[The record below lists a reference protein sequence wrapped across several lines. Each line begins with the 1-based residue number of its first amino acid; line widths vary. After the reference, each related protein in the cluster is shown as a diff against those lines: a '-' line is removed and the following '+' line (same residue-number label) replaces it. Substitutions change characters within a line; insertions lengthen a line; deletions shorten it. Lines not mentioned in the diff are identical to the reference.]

1 MWASGAEQLQVGVAL
16 ILMAVALT
24 ILLMSLRQQFL
35 FFHSL
40 KLPAG
45 LCTLLGLCLVL
56 YLSSFVAGALGL
68 LQIGFEYG
76 LFFLLNGLVIYL
88 LPRYTQKSSS
98 APAKQWVFSCDSV
111 ELLLCG
117 LGIVLCAPLLHHAK
131 EIPWQMTNPNG
142 ILGWDVVSYH
152 LPGVIEFIQAH
163 SLWSMQGPYQSYGY
177 AFELI
182 ATFFS
187 KPFYAHWGL
196 ALGHWLGL
204 ILIILAIHS
213 IARTLGNRLTSN
225 SSFSSIPISLLTV
238 GLFST
243 MVMRSLGE
251 IGKNDLFMGAMV
263 LSTLALLVSALPSA
277 IHSTRCKT
285 AWTMASLSAGLAL
298 ATKPSA
304 LGYALFIPVAIGFL
318 SWQRSHHWRST
329 LGWGVFSTI
338 LIYVIGGFWLTRNF
352 LIFDTLSPVLEGG
365 WRFSVFANL
374 ANSDLYRPRYQTLYV
389 LLSLMALPVAYAFA
403 RLNRLAQATPNPW
416 WLLLA
421 FHTCALITLL
431 VTPFMFQRGGW
442 ELRLAIPLIVSTAL
456 IWSVL
461 IYQGSAYINKVA
473 SVLSARFIRY
483 LGGIL
488 IIGAISIIAV
498 LWQVQRTAPLA
509 GYNQLGL
516 LPKTDIYQWVW
527 EHDAPLRIYAA
538 GLRPYGLY
546 GKHWQH
552 RLFYD
557 LHSAELGD
565 EESVKA
571 RLASIVLT
579 FNPDVILIASDPH
592 QATHNATK
600 PGITSWMDSQATI
613 FEPIYSDRVVS
624 GYRLRQGGEELLRPW
639 LGAEKLPKMGG

>member
-1 MWASGAEQLQVGVAL
+1 
-16 ILMAVALT
+16 
-24 ILLMSLRQQFL
+24 
-35 FFHSL
+35 
-40 KLPAG
+40 
-45 LCTLLGLCLVL
+45 
-56 YLSSFVAGALGL
+56 
-68 LQIGFEYG
+68 
-76 LFFLLNGLVIYL
+76 
-88 LPRYTQKSSS
+88 
-98 APAKQWVFSCDSV
+98 
-111 ELLLCG
+111 
-117 LGIVLCAPLLHHAK
+117 
-131 EIPWQMTNPNG
+131 
-142 ILGWDVVSYH
+142 
-152 LPGVIEFIQAH
+152 
-163 SLWSMQGPYQSYGY
+163 MQGPYQSYGY

-196 ALGHWLGL
+196 VLGHWLGL
-204 ILIILAIHS
+204 ILIILAIQS

-225 SSFSSIPISLLTV
+225 SSFSSIPITLLTV

-263 LSTLALLVSALPSA
+263 LSTLALLISVPSA
-277 IHSTRCKT
+277 IHSMRGKT
-285 AWTMASLSAGLAL
+285 AWVMASLSAGLAL

-304 LGYALFIPVAIGFL
+304 LGYALFIPVAISFL
-318 SWQRSHHWRST
+318 SYQSSRHWRSA
-329 LGWGVFSTI
+329 LRWGVFSTI

-389 LLSLMALPVAYAFA
+389 LLSLMALPVGYAFA
-403 RLNRLAQATPNPW
+403 LLSPLAKATPNPW

-421 FHTCALITLL
+421 FHTCAMITLL

-473 SVLSARFIRY
+473 SVLSARFIRN
-483 LGGIL
+483 LVGIL
-488 IIGAISIIAV
+488 IISAISIMAM

-509 GYNQLGL
+509 GYDQLGL
-516 LPKTDIYQWVW
+516 LPKTEIYQWVW
-527 EHDAPLRIYAA
+527 EHDGPLRIYAA

-565 EESVKA
+565 GESAKA

-579 FNPDVILIASDPH
+579 FHPDVILIASDPH

-600 PGITSWMDSQATI
+600 PGIISWMDSQTTI
-613 FEPIYSDRVVS
+613 FEPIYSDLVVS
-624 GYRLRQGGEELLRPW
+624 GYRLRQGSEELLRPW
-639 LGAEKLPKMGG
+639 LRTKKLPQMGG